1 MDYPKGSRFAVSTT
15 DNRQAG
21 LWIASL
27 LSLIYSIVILCA
39 RLVVKWG
46 NLGLDDIALAG
57 AYVLS
62 LAHWT
67 ITYTALSDGLGK
79 APGLLDNGAIS
90 KIGQLIFTSRILFL
104 TSLGLTK
111 CTVILFVQ
119 QLFTKAHQRAWIL
132 CLIGGVVVAA
142 WTLIAPAAISI
153 GCHPAQS
160 ASTDAQTICPSE
172 IYRWRIIAAID
183 CVLEV
188 SLVASA
194 SYLISDIQ
202 INRKKKIM
210 VMLAFAF
217 RIGYGPHP
225 PLGADVDIDLYSN
238 ALLMIAFLLS
248 YTSALTD
255 HSRPS
260 IGITRSLVWQETLV
274 AYALISATIPVLKG
288 FLGGFDTTDLVQI
301 DQSNSGIRSYR
312 SAFATHGASSAIDTA
327 TRGGDYDAGSKRSD
341 QVRLRP
347 EAQGTATSI
356 WHNDDSPSRRGSED
370 FIIHKT
376 VEWEVRD
383 NPTS

>member
-27 LSLIYSIVILCA
+27 LSLMYSIVILCA

-79 APGLLDNGAIS
+79 APELLDNGAIS
-90 KIGQLIFTSRILFL
+90 KIGQLIFTTRILFL

-119 QLFTKAHQRAWIL
+119 QLFTKAHQRAWML

-188 SLVASA
+188 SLVALT

-202 INRKKKIM
+202 MNRKKKIM

-217 RIGYGPHP
+217 RIG
-225 PLGADVDIDLYSN
+225 N
-238 ALLMIAFLLS
+238 ALFMIAFLLS

-288 FLGGFDTTDLVQI
+288 FLGGFNTTDLVQI
-301 DQSNSGIRSYR
+301 DQSNSGIRSYQYG
-312 SAFATHGASSAIDTA
+312 FATHGGSSAIDTA